1 MRVARRGTSEAVT
14 RVTGVRGE
22 RADVWERCVWTE
34 FLSMKII
41 GRFGDIYGGIDAGDW
56 TTVKGLYCRYVSE

>member
-1 MRVARRGTSEAVT
+1 M
-14 RVTGVRGE
+14 
-22 RADVWERCVWTE
+22 WTE

-56 TTVKGLYCRYVSE
+56 TMSKGCIVDMCLNKT